1 MSGKLYPRRI
11 KRKRGRGPAQAAR
24 PRLTRRP
31 VTSPRPLVFWT
42 KWCAPRQVDR
52 EIIYTLR
59 MKFLPT
65 NHTEQVQVFMRPV
78 GSHGPP

>member
-1 MSGKLYPRRI
+1 MPPAVLCHI
-11 KRKRGRGPAQAAR
+11 KFG
-24 PRLTRRP
+24 
-31 VTSPRPLVFWT
+31 T

-65 NHTEQVQVFMRPV
+65 NHTEQIQVFMRPA

>member
-1 MSGKLYPRRI
+1 MLVGEPPQTRHF
-11 KRKRGRGPAQAAR
+11 G
-24 PRLTRRP
+24 TRRRKLHS
-31 VTSPRPLVFWT
+31 VRFGTF
-42 KWCAPRQVDR
+42 WCAPRQVDR

-65 NHTEQVQVFMRPV
+65 NHTEQIQVFMRPA